1 MYTIAVVNQKGGVGK
16 TTTAIQLVAGLEE
29 KGFRVLACDLDHQ
42 ANLTMTLMG
51 DAEQQKYAPTMYEL
65 LTGEAP
71 IEELLVRC
79 RRCNLIPASLHNK
92 RLSIIDSAIG
102 DQPNKLFLLRE
113 ALHEVAGEYD
123 YCVIDTPPARNTLS
137 YNALT
142 AADGVVIPAE
152 AAEYSLGGIADL
164 AESIEMTRKYTNP
177 ELAIIGVLMA
187 QHRAN
192 TRVARG
198 LTKSAQ
204 ELAEALGTKVFSR
217 PIREAVAIA
226 ESQAEYTDIFDY
238 APSSGVASDYM
249 SLVEEVITISQ
260 EG

>member
-1 MYTIAVVNQKGGVGK
+1 M
-16 TTTAIQLVAGLEE
+16 
-29 KGFRVLACDLDHQ
+29 
-42 ANLTMTLMG
+42 
-51 DAEQQKYAPTMYEL
+51 
-65 LTGEAP
+65 
-71 IEELLVRC
+71 
-79 RRCNLIPASLHNK
+79 
-92 RLSIIDSAIG
+92 
-102 DQPNKLFLLRE
+102 
-113 ALHEVAGEYD
+113 
-123 YCVIDTPPARNTLS
+123 
-137 YNALT
+137 
-142 AADGVVIPAE
+142 VIPAE

-177 ELAIIGVLMA
+177 ELAIIGVLMT

>member
-1 MYTIAVVNQKGGVGK
+1 M
-16 TTTAIQLVAGLEE
+16 
-29 KGFRVLACDLDHQ
+29 
-42 ANLTMTLMG
+42 
-51 DAEQQKYAPTMYEL
+51 
-65 LTGEAP
+65 
-71 IEELLVRC
+71 
-79 RRCNLIPASLHNK
+79 HNK

-177 ELAIIGVLMA
+177 ELAIIGVLMT
-187 QHRAN
+187 QHR
-192 TRVARG
+192 
-198 LTKSAQ
+198 
-204 ELAEALGTKVFSR
+204 
-217 PIREAVAIA
+217 AVAIA